1 MKVLQNI
8 IENYSFGYGRLVF
21 MLLIEFVVEVI
32 RFSSE
37 YGFSESSFGPYLGE
51 NIDFVEN
58 TSILVP
64 LY

>member
-1 MKVLQNI
+1 
-8 IENYSFGYGRLVF
+8 

-37 YGFSESSFGPYLGE
+37 YVFFESSFWPNLRE
-51 NIDFVEN
+51 NTDFVEN